1 MDTMHSMDGIKNV
14 FPSGQCQCGCNAPT
28 KEGSFFLAGHDKK
41 AESMLTK
48 IKYGMENSVALRL
61 ADEGYGPGGKN
72 LLAEYNKLGAAS
84 ASGRMEY
91 FSLQSLNEMAGKTGI
106 AEAVVFTGPPGMSSA
121 PSKTPSG
128 DPQPEKSSFLEVPFL
143 GSVVA
148 QGFAKTLSKKE
159 KEIVAARFKGRPSMW
174 MSNK

>member
-1 MDTMHSMDGIKNV
+1 MTSMTDAKDV
-14 FPSGQCQCGCNAPT
+14 VPSGQCHCGCNAPT
-28 KEGSFFLAGHDKK
+28 KDGSFFLAGHDKK

-48 IKYGMENSVALRL
+48 LKYGVENSVALRL

-72 LLAEYNKLGAAS
+72 LLAEYNKLVAAS
-84 ASGRMEY
+84 GSGRMEY
-91 FSLQSLNEMAGKTGI
+91 FSLQSLNEMASKTGI
-106 AEAVVFTGPPGMSSA
+106 AEAVVFTGPPGAPSA
-121 PSKTPSG
+121 PTKTPGG

-159 KEIVAARFKGRPSMW
+159 KEIVEARFKGKPSMW
-174 MSNK
+174 LSNR